1 MIVEWNNVSAGLDTA
16 PIWLAAH
23 DELIREGYAWVGV
36 TAQQVGVE
44 GGAGAIVPNLDLKH
58 ADPERYGTLV
68 HPGDSYSYDMY
79 RQAGVGGPRRRRPSC
94 SAG

>member
-1 MIVEWNNVSAGLDTA
+1 VSAGLDSA

-36 TAQQVGVE
+36 TAQRVGVE

-58 ADPERYGTLV
+58 ADPDRYSTLV

-79 RQAGVGGPRRRRPSC
+79 RKPGRRSAAMPRS
-94 SAG
+94 SSVD